1 MADPANGNPSVD
13 DMQEQE
19 RRREEEA
26 KASEERRLKEAH
38 DKEVEDRRRTDIDNT
53 VAHTAPANPFL
64 NTQEAAK
71 FAMKLQ
77 QIKDDQEKQCCEL
90 PSSENLTSTRSS
102 FRCLSLPSRLGDF
115 GLARLSHSLGEQSRG
130 RTTRPP
136 ASSTPSEN
144 RAVASLWPRG
154 ILLSS
159 PLGLAA
165 DADQLSARPATHP
178 SVGSRLFASAS
189 VLSLSCLSR
198 KIHPSLSKR
207 GFEVKLLGHRRGKSH
222 GAVHELH
229 DPAPCRAAAGRLP
242 PELLQDVI
250 ERLEAS
256 EDTWPFRK
264 HVVACAAVCITWREM
279 CRLQRDNQRAQS
291 PGPRDGTI
299 LCFIKRDRST
309 QIYSLY
315 LCLNPGVLIENGKFL
330 LSAKRICHVTCTEYI
345 ISMNA
350 GKLSRFSINTCIGK
364 LSDHTMQLVLQ
375 SLGKQAGDSTPR
387 IRKVSCSQY
396 SIAQISSELNI
407 LGTRGPRR
415 MNCVMHS
422 IPASGLESGGSV
434 PCQPDSIVA
443 HSLGGSFSDHSM
455 HLSSARFS
463 DIATGLG
470 PGTGGQALV
479 HGRDAPDPPNQGSK
493 MAHEQ
498 MQCWCLNFR
507 GRLVAAV
514 TQPASIKNFEPTPSQ
529 GGLPPPLP
537 EQDKAILQFGKV
549 AKDTF
554 TMDYRYLLSAFQAF
568 AICLS
573 SFDTKRACE

>member
-1 MADPANGNPSVD
+1 
-13 DMQEQE
+13 
-19 RRREEEA
+19 
-26 KASEERRLKEAH
+26 
-38 DKEVEDRRRTDIDNT
+38 
-53 VAHTAPANPFL
+53 
-64 NTQEAAK
+64 
-71 FAMKLQ
+71 
-77 QIKDDQEKQCCEL
+77 
-90 PSSENLTSTRSS
+90 
-102 FRCLSLPSRLGDF
+102 
-115 GLARLSHSLGEQSRG
+115 
-130 RTTRPP
+130 
-136 ASSTPSEN
+136 
-144 RAVASLWPRG
+144 
-154 ILLSS
+154 
-159 PLGLAA
+159 
-165 DADQLSARPATHP
+165 
-178 SVGSRLFASAS
+178 
-189 VLSLSCLSR
+189 
-198 KIHPSLSKR
+198 
-207 GFEVKLLGHRRGKSH
+207 
-222 GAVHELH
+222 
-229 DPAPCRAAAGRLP
+229 
-242 PELLQDVI
+242 
-250 ERLEAS
+250 
-256 EDTWPFRK
+256 
-264 HVVACAAVCITWREM
+264 
-279 CRLQRDNQRAQS
+279 
-291 PGPRDGTI
+291 
-299 LCFIKRDRST
+299 
-309 QIYSLY
+309 
-315 LCLNPGVLIENGKFL
+315 
-330 LSAKRICHVTCTEYI
+330 
-345 ISMNA
+345 MNA

-364 LSDHTMQLVLQ
+364 LRYCCTDLNKLSLFSEPIIFRSE

-573 SFDTKRACE
+573 SFDTKLACE